1 MHSIHTFSPLPPFLH
16 APARYFPGLSTPKG
30 LRFSEVS
37 DSSAVVH
44 WSSPRAPV
52 DSYRVTYM
60 PFEGGERTTAGHQHT
75 AGHFVSALVRVE
87 HFKWIHSSLHRLR
100 D

>member
-1 MHSIHTFSPLPPFLH
+1 MRSHT
-16 APARYFPGLSTPKG
+16 FPGLSTPKG

-60 PFEGGERTTAGHQHT
+60 PFEGGEMTAGD
-75 AGHFVSALVRVE
+75 FVSASVDVE
-87 HFKWIHSSLHRLR
+87 LWNWIDDSLDLLC

>member
-1 MHSIHTFSPLPPFLH
+1 MPSIHTYVSTF
-16 APARYFPGLSTPKG
+16 PALSTPKG

-60 PFEGGERTTAGHQHT
+60 PFEGGERTTASRQRA
-75 AGHFVSALVRVE
+75 AGEFVSALACVE
-87 HFKWIHSSLHRLR
+87 GFF
-100 D
+100 